1 MAALI
6 SFFGIHAAVA
16 LLTWWRSR
24 RRDGGDFFLG
34 RRTLGAPVVAMSL
47 LLTNLSTEQLVGL
60 NGDGYRHGAVAIAWE
75 IFGAFGLVLF
85 ALVFLPR
92 YWAAGV
98 TTIPEFI
105 EQRCGAP
112 TRRLMTVLMLL
123 SLVGIG
129 LPFVIYSGALAL
141 VGIFDLPGR
150 FGLTHDAAL
159 LGCSLALGVVGGGYA
174 LLGGMRGTAVADVAY
189 GIVFAVGAV
198 LIPVLGLLALGN
210 GDWIAGCARLL
221 AARPEAFNP
230 FGHAGSPVPAG
241 TLLTGIIVINISAWC
256 ANQKHAQR
264 AFAGS
269 SLAEAQRGVLLAA
282 SVKLFAPLVLV
293 LPGMI
298 AWVYFSGGLPSGDL
312 AYPRLVQAL
321 LPASLAGFFGAVI
334 ASAVVTASSGAIH
347 SATTLF
353 VVDVLGR
360 PPETGAADAGRLPRR
375 GLWFGLAAVAL
386 AVALTP
392 VISRQD
398 LGFFVLMKRLN
409 ATFTIPV
416 VAVVVASV
424 LTGWRWS
431 RWTVPVAMAI
441 GSLVYL
447 ALGQWT
453 QIHWL
458 HSVALAATVV
468 VAVLWF
474 RRQSNARYPWH
485 PTALTAELNSR
496 RLFAAAIIV
505 AGFGIYAGL
514 AALARWS

>member
-1 MAALI
+1 MAAILA
-6 SFFGIHAAVA
+6 FFGIHGAVA

-34 RRTLGAPVVAMSL
+34 RRTLSAPVVAMSL

-60 NGDGYRHGAVAIAWE
+60 NGDGYRHGAVVIAWE
-75 IFGAFGLVLF
+75 VFGAFGLVLF
-85 ALVFLPR
+85 AAVFLPR

-105 EQRCGAP
+105 EQRCGVP

-129 LPFVIYSGALAL
+129 LPFVLYSGALAL

-150 FGLTHDAAL
+150 FGLSHDSAL
-159 LGCSLALGVVGGGYA
+159 LGCSLALGFVAGGYA
-174 LLGGMRGTAVADVAY
+174 LLGGMKGTAVADVAY
-189 GIVFAVGAV
+189 GIVFAIGAV
-198 LIPVLGLLALGN
+198 LIPVLGLFALGH
-210 GDWIAGCARLL
+210 GDWVAGWARLFE
-221 AARPEAFNP
+221 ARPEAFNP
-230 FGHAGSPVPAG
+230 FGGASSPVPAG
-241 TLLTGIIVINISAWC
+241 TLFTGMIVINISAWC

-282 SVKLFAPLVLV
+282 TVKLFAPLVLV

-298 AWVYFSGGLPSGDL
+298 AWVYFAGGLASGDL

-334 ASAVVTASSGAIH
+334 ASAVVTAASGAIH

-360 PPETGAADAGRLPRR
+360 SPETGTAVGGDLPRR

-386 AVALTP
+386 GVALTP
-392 VISRQD
+392 VIARQD

-416 VAVVVASV
+416 VAVVAAAIF
-424 LTGWRWS
+424 TGWNWS
-431 RWTVPVAMAI
+431 RWTVPVAMAV
-441 GSLVYL
+441 GSLAYL
-447 ALGQWT
+447 ALGQWV
-453 QIHWL
+453 QLHWL
-458 HSVALAATVV
+458 HAVALAAAT
-468 VAVLWF
+468 AFGALWL
-474 RRQSNARYPWH
+474 RRQSG
-485 PTALTAELNSR
+485 PTPLSPTSKAAEGLKSLR
-496 RLFAAAIIV
+496 FFAAAIMV
-505 AGFGIYAGL
+505 AGGGLYVGL
-514 AALARWS
+514 ALLARAQ

>member
-1 MAALI
+1 MAALFA
-6 SFFGIHAAVA
+6 FFGIHATVA

-34 RRTLGAPVVAMSL
+34 HRTLSAPVVAMSL

-60 NGDGYRHGAVAIAWE
+60 NGDGYRHGAVVIAWE

-85 ALVFLPR
+85 AVVFLPR

-112 TRRLMTVLMLL
+112 TRRLMTTLMLL

-129 LPFVIYSGALAL
+129 LPFVLYSGALAL

-150 FGLTHDAAL
+150 FGLAHDTAL
-159 LGCSLALGVVGGGYA
+159 LGCSLALGIASGGYA
-174 LLGGMRGTAVADVAY
+174 LLGGMKGTAVADVAY
-189 GIVFAVGAV
+189 GIVFAIGAV
-198 LIPVLGLLALGN
+198 LIPVLGLLALGQ
-210 GDWIAGCARLL
+210 GDWLAGCVRLFE
-221 AARPEAFNP
+221 ARPAAFDP
-230 FGHAGSPVPAG
+230 FGGAGSPVPAG
-241 TLLTGIIVINISAWC
+241 TLLTGMIVINVSAWC

-264 AFAGS
+264 AFAGR

-282 SVKLFAPLVLV
+282 TVKLFAPLVLV

-298 AWVYFSGGLPSGDL
+298 AWVYFAGSLAGGDL

-334 ASAVVTASSGAIH
+334 ASAVVTASSGALH

-360 PPETGAADAGRLPRR
+360 SPETPVAARGGLPRR
-375 GLWFGLAAVAL
+375 GLWFGLAAMAL
-386 AVALTP
+386 AIALTP
-392 VISRQD
+392 VIARQD

-416 VAVVVASV
+416 VAVVVAAV
-424 LTGWRWS
+424 FTGWRWS
-431 RWTVPVAMAI
+431 PPTVPGAMAV
-441 GSLVYL
+441 GSLAYL

-453 QIHWL
+453 PIHWL
-458 HSVALAATVV
+458 HAVALAAAAVFFTLRLLRRDVPLVAPATTVT
-468 VAVLWF
+468 AVGL
-474 RRQSNARYPWH
+474 P
-485 PTALTAELNSR
+485 PL
-496 RLFAAAIIV
+496 RLFAGAIV
-505 AGFGIYAGL
+505 VTGLVIYIGL
-514 AALARWS
+514 FLLARAA

>member
-75 IFGAFGLVLF
+75 VFGALGLVLF

-129 LPFVIYSGALAL
+129 LPFVLYSGALAL

-150 FGLTHDAAL
+150 FGLTHGAAL
-159 LGCSLALGVVGGGYA
+159 LGCSLTLGVVGGGYA

-241 TLLTGIIVINISAWC
+241 TLLTGIIVINLSAWC

-282 SVKLFAPLVLV
+282 AVKLFAPLVLV

-334 ASAVVTASSGAIH
+334 ASAVVTAASGAIH
-347 SATTLF
+347 SAITLF

-360 PPETGAADAGRLPRR
+360 PPENSAAAGRGLPRG
-375 GLWFGLAAVAL
+375 GLWFGLAVVAL

-392 VISRQD
+392 IIARQD

-416 VAVVVASV
+416 LAVVVAAV
-424 LTGWRWS
+424 LTNWSWS
-431 RWTVPVAMAI
+431 RWTVPCTMAI

-453 QIHWL
+453 PLHWL
-458 HSVALAATVV
+458 HAVALAATT
-468 VAVLWF
+468 AFFSL
-474 RRQSNARYPWH
+474 RLLRQRDQAPVR
-485 PTALTAELNSR
+485 TMIALAAGLKSL
-496 RLFAAAIIV
+496 RLFATIIAV
-505 AGFGIYAGL
+505 AGIAIYTGL
-514 AALARWS
+514 ALLASSA